1 MEDYC
6 LDCECYDNCD
16 LANQISF
23 CDDCKYGFNCDIR
36 SVSCDKGHDIECNN
50 GFEEKEYC

>member
-1 MEDYC
+1 VEDYC